1 MSIIFCYSSHT
12 QFLYNMKLCID
23 EAMQLHL
30 PHRCSSFASPQVYHI
45 TYLTKLC
52 SFTFFPWEFT
62 LSSRFM
68 YSFVGCRLFPS
79 TKFCKKKAS
88 QQLSLNL
95 ISMFQHQNS
104 QISYQNKVFL
114 VFLKVLIARYQVFLD
129 NGLLTKRSNQYQPA
143 KAGEG
148 QGYGTM

>member
-1 MSIIFCYSSHT
+1 
-12 QFLYNMKLCID
+12 MKLCSYTYHTD
-23 EAMQLHL
+23 VHL
-30 PHRCSSFASPQVYHI
+30 LLVLKFTILLILQNFAVSPFSHGNSLFPPGLCIPLWGVGYSPQRNSV
-45 TYLTKLC
+45 
-52 SFTFFPWEFT
+52 
-62 LSSRFM
+62 
-68 YSFVGCRLFPS
+68 
-79 TKFCKKKAS
+79 KKKAS

-129 NGLLTKRSNQYQPA
+129 NGLLTKRSSQYQPA

-148 QGYGTM
+148 QGYVIAKYLLEAVHPT